1 MSDQPKRPY
10 EQMHKIACGLVE
22 RLQGA
27 CHRLE
32 IAGSLRRKEKLIGD
46 IEIVAIPI
54 MHTNLFGE
62 PTDTS
67 EVDTL
72 LAGWP
77 ITLIR
82 NGQKQKAFDFVGS
95 KGQTYKVDLFLQ
107 PDPAT
112 WGVNMMVRTGSRDFT
127 QKMVTLNWQGGFM
140 PVGYKVKDARVWRNG
155 ETLDTPEETDV
166 FGLWGMD
173 FIEAVAR

>member
-27 CHRLE
+27 CHRIE

-54 MHTNLFGE
+54 LHTNLFGE
-62 PTDTS
+62 PTERS

-72 LAGWP
+72 LASWP
-77 ITLIR
+77 VTLIK
-82 NGQKQKAFDFVGS
+82 NGPKQKAFDFVGS
-95 KGQTYKVDLFLQ
+95 KGQTYKVDLFL
-107 PDPAT
+107 PTVET
-112 WGVNMMVRTGSRDFT
+112 WGCVYMLRTGSKEFAH
-127 QKMVTLNWQGGFM
+127 KMVTPNWQGGFM
-140 PVGYKVKDARVWRNG
+140 PVGYKVKDTRVWRNG

-166 FGLWGMD
+166 FGLWGMG
-173 FIEAVAR
+173 FIEPGARL